1 MTANRTV
8 DGEAPGRI
16 VILGRPFAL
25 PRTRMR
31 RRLLGWG
38 FIAGGAF
45 SFLPVLGPW
54 MFPVGLW
61 ILSVDSHRA
70 RRMRRRLTIKVGRR
84 WPRLNEQLK
93 PPPPRG

>member
-1 MTANRTV
+1 MTTNGTGDR
-8 DGEAPGRI
+8 EASGRI

-25 PRTRMR
+25 PRTPMR

-54 MFPVGLW
+54 MVPVGLW

-84 WPRLNEQLK
+84 WPRLNERLK
-93 PPPPRG
+93 PPPPAG